1 MELTAA
7 TTDVRR
13 NAHEDVLHTSAY
25 VEARRRVFRQLA
37 EAVIYEHV
45 CAYSSAPAGG
55 GRERFV
61 LKAQTAQG
69 KPVFYMCEG
78 VRKAGFGRIRLS
90 GQPVR
95 RMEDEQELEAVD
107 VALFVQEIMP
117 HCREEAQHAVRFTLE
132 LEQTLLKEAQARRA
146 ADAEAD
152 PQAAR
157 RARPERSF
165 AELEGDVIDGHPY
178 HPCFKSRIGFDLDD
192 NVRYGPEFHPRLR
205 LIWLAVRRDMA
216 VVADSPD
223 AAYEQLVREQVGEA
237 ADRWRSKL
245 EGAGLNAEQYVW
257 LPVHP
262 WQWRECVLPAFFR
275 YMAAGRMVL
284 LGEGDDDYSPQQS
297 LRTLS
302 NVSHP
307 LKWNVKLSLG
317 ITNTSAKRILGTH
330 HVTNAPVLSEWLAN
344 IVCGDPYLS
353 QLARLVLLRESAGA
367 SLRYEHVPE
376 PLRASVYGSL
386 GVIWRE
392 SICAFTDEGEQAIPY
407 TALCHVRADGQ
418 PFIEPWVRRKGVERF
433 TAKLLAV
440 TLHPLLHLLYAHGV
454 ALEAHGQNMALLH
467 KDGEPTRVA
476 LRDLPGGVRFYTR
489 RADDPLRPTGLRD
502 SDPLHPNSYSTS
514 PMETDNTDKIRN
526 FLLDSLLQISLAEL
540 SHVLEEHYGLKESR
554 FWLLAAE
561 AVRDY
566 QRMFPELAPYFSK
579 YDLFVETIDVGQ
591 LTRRRLFGE
600 HVARNHAVRNPLY
613 SHK

>member
-1 MELTAA
+1 MELTA
-7 TTDVRR
+7 TTPDARR
-13 NAHEDVLHTSAY
+13 SAPEDVLLTAAY

-37 EAVIYEHV
+37 EAVIYEQV
-45 CAYSSAPAGG
+45 CAYSSVPAGG

-61 LKAQTAQG
+61 LKAQAGQG
-69 KPVFYMCEG
+69 KPVFYICEG
-78 VRKAGFGRIRLS
+78 TRRAGFGRIRLS
-90 GQPVR
+90 GRPVR
-95 RMEDEQELEAVD
+95 RMVDEEEQEAVD
-107 VALFVQEIMP
+107 VALFIQEIAP
-117 HCREEAQHAVRFTLE
+117 HCREEALHAARFTLE

-146 ADAEAD
+146 AIAD
-152 PQAAR
+152 GDAAR

-192 NVRYGPEFHPRLR
+192 NASYGPEFHPRLR
-205 LIWLAVRRDMA
+205 LMWLAVRRDLA

-223 AAYEQLVREQVGEA
+223 ITYEQLVREQAGEA
-237 ADRWRSKL
+237 AGRWRSKL
-245 EGAGLNAEQYVW
+245 EAAGLDAGQYIW
-257 LPVHP
+257 MPVHP
-262 WQWRECVLPAFFR
+262 WQWRECVLPGFFR
-275 YMAAGRMVL
+275 YMADGGIVP
-284 LGEGDDDYSPQQS
+284 LGEGDDDYLPQQS

-302 NVSHP
+302 NGSHP

-317 ITNTSAKRILGTH
+317 ITNTSAVRILGTH
-330 HVTNAPVLSEWLAN
+330 HVTNAPVLSAWLAN
-344 IVCGDPYLS
+344 IVRGDPYLS
-353 QLARLVLLRESAGA
+353 DRARLVLLREAAGA
-367 SLRYEHVPE
+367 SFRYEHVPE
-376 PLRASVYGSL
+376 PLRASVYGAI

-392 SICAFTDEGEQAIPY
+392 SVNAYTDEGEQAVPY
-407 TALCHVRADGQ
+407 TALCHVRADGK
-418 PFIEPWVRRKGVERF
+418 PFIDPWVRRQGVERF

-454 ALEAHGQNMALLH
+454 AMEAHGQNMALLH

-540 SHVLEEHYGLKESR
+540 SNVLEEHYGLKESR

-579 YDLFVETIDVGQ
+579 YDWFVETIDVGQ

-613 SHK
+613 SYK